1 MQASNLEIIKLNNL
15 KLAAKIISEQLKNGI
30 HSGKR
35 VGVGA
40 EFEQYRYYTAGD
52 DPKRIDW
59 KYFSRS
65 GKHMIKESQTDSHLN
80 IRMMLDLSGSMNY
93 TENGIRRLDYAR
105 NLLASLSYLAHQQG
119 DALTYFTF
127 KNGAIA
133 QKVAPSA
140 KAFQRILFHLES
152 EVAEGSWPVLKQDF
166 PTLKSKQKELIIIVS
181 DFLQKDNEWI
191 EIVEQMR
198 HPKKEI
204 VLFQILGEQEK
215 EFNLKGNFKFHDLE
229 SDQVQILDGTTVQK
243 NYNIAIQ
250 NYLSAFEKALQHP
263 QVHLFQVGLDE
274 PLSTVISNFLSKRK
288 LF

>member
-40 EFEQYRYYTAGD
+40 EFEQYRYYTPGD
-52 DPKRIDW
+52 DPNRIDW
-59 KYFSRS
+59 KYYSRS
-65 GKHMIKESQTDSHLN
+65 GKYMIKESQTESHLN

-93 TENGIRRLDYAR
+93 AEYGIRRLDYAR

-119 DALTYFTF
+119 DSLSYFTF
-127 KNGAIA
+127 KEGMIT
-133 QKVAPSA
+133 QKVAASP
-140 KAFQRILFHLES
+140 KAFQRILFQLET
-152 EVAEGSWPVLKQDF
+152 ETAAGSWPVLSQDF

-181 DFLQKDNEWI
+181 DFLQKENEWI
-191 EIVEQMR
+191 EIVDQMR

-204 VLFQILGEQEK
+204 VLFQILGEQEQN
-215 EFNLKGNFKFHDLE
+215 FSMKGNFKFHDLE
-229 SDQVQILDGTTVQK
+229 SDRIQILDGETVQK
-243 NYNIAIQ
+243 NYNVAIQ
-250 NYLSAFEKALQHP
+250 KYLTEFEKALQYP
-263 QVHLFQVGLDE
+263 QVHLFRVGLE
-274 PLSTVISNFLSKRK
+274 QPLAEVISKFLSTRK